1 MECEILYNSNKRGRL
16 RINIISYLRKNDFEQ
31 FKSQFMRGDIPQK
44 IRYTLEITDD
54 MKDIQK
60 SAIQFYKDFLAYID
74 TLIIE
79 RPDDENKLI
88 ELRDLVK
95 NELFI
100 DVDNTQSASIDSDL
114 ELKTQDEVYDKN
126 RANLEKHLQEIYGLE
141 SYQILMSIKQD
152 FYDLI
157 IGAAYYDSKTETPV
171 DIDNDILNK
180 NIKQL
185 KENLLNNIKQYLD
198 SQNIPYKNSARG
210 IQDAFYTHIKS
221 LDNFKQ
227 TLNSLQA
234 DKTKQSDKQDKI
246 NLFKE
251 LLFRLEGNVDFQKK
265 VLSKLNKYQKTRLN
279 QNLYSGDCYS
289 SDYLLVRE
297 YIKKTNDPE
306 LNSIIEKIESPDVN
320 LLEATNAYSIL
331 THFDEMLIERLG
343 KQISIQEG
351 TEGVEVDGKYS
362 YHQDTAHERK
372 DWQTSEAVGSEKHT
386 SKFTEA
392 VFSQIRIFDHKTGE
406 YKNRRLDS
414 TSFIVAARHLIDD
427 ILYGNISING
437 SGQFVKDCAKLIKE
451 STIKLHSSPQEKFQ
465 IILQLLFDTTEGL
478 NKTPIKEYLSNKRLL
493 TDHDL
498 DILYSVYHKV
508 FNKNNPDSFI
518 NHEIKGQV
526 QNRLSSKLM
535 QEVAAYV
542 DSNITMDYL
551 ETSID
556 WETGEI
562 NLKVK
567 KKYFNNAQL
576 YKLRKSINSEINNKS
591 QEKRQKLQDKY
602 NMTVS
607 EPAGNVTVYTV
618 SIGDMKFELQSPNT
632 IGAKI
637 LTSGNDKVHL
647 KFADK
652 SLFAEL
658 DNVDLIQYRQK
669 LENGGMLSD
678 NELKLQQVL
687 QFIDDYLNLNISTSL
702 GIQTLQVYQSCYQ
715 ESRGMKYALMP
726 LVQLAMRAAYINK
739 QYLDAG
745 EKSLKQYLEDDALF
759 KYYKNNPK
767 SKLFVET
774 YGNVKYVAATFN
786 DTVLDQ
792 WIDAF
797 SMLTGQASKATTK
810 DGQGNNIPNNSVGK
824 LGGILHYYLDKQK
837 ETNCDSLMFVKKPN
851 TIKSTFHDLEVSN
864 IHGDTKS
871 IKQFSCGELFFHSIF
886 NKFWGNYNRTGNV
899 IIQPTV
905 YSDKTTFLN
914 WEIETDLLDNPNYI
928 DKVLIEYQE
937 SLGYFYQN
945 VYDTTIDKLQKI
957 TDYYNQTRGT
967 NFKIRDFLKYCNEKT
982 LMEYVAEYNRQNPQS
997 RIELEKDKDY
1007 RQGTKTVKIT
1017 KEDGSEEIKTEKCCF
1032 INEILEYNV
1041 RVYNDKELLYQV
1053 LEHEKYNFLQNLI
1066 DYNTSFQV
1074 IDFGDSVEYYITPQ
1088 INSKAKSKNAVIT
1101 TILNYLTKS
1110 DDRINFFENWVDA
1123 KTGKLILAK
1132 QKGRNILGIGND
1144 FNPKEEGL
1152 ELNPFLDKFF
1162 YIEGLLSN
1170 NLRMSLTGSEINHPN
1185 KASNTVFNNVK
1196 NPKKVNDFVS
1206 FNKVTG
1212 ELLQTKEEYDA
1223 INEIIQQCD
1232 NVSELLEKADTL
1244 SDPDI
1249 HEILQRIYDKSILKI
1264 INTAQGTQ
1272 FKRNVIIPATL
1283 QYCQQNIKEGIP
1295 PKVKCAVIY
1304 DEKAP
1309 VHNYRG
1315 ETGNVDSADG
1325 SAQITPFQSIM
1336 ENLALGSQA
1345 VGFIKKPI
1353 WHSYDTNGG
1362 TAFLAKFATN
1372 TMTNESMRASLMSST
1387 SLFKLFKRMTNLQ
1400 WKEQIDLTKAIHMEK
1415 SISEDALG
1423 AVLYEQWV
1431 RKVLFQNQDL
1441 FYENKY
1447 GERVQIIM
1455 FNKTTTKDGKIYY
1468 YTKEKIGMKDP
1479 VNVYHMFDAESNHYT
1494 FDSYQ
1499 KAKAF
1504 EEQNPGVN
1512 HTINSLFELH
1522 TALGSINCVDST
1534 GKSSEFS
1541 NQVVVNFMNNVGN
1554 KRNEAPKNAIVN
1566 QTNYYQPLKKYHI
1579 GYALNNTAV
1588 KNGAK
1593 NINQAEAWKGNTEL
1607 NYFEVDSDGLG
1618 MQMNADHDI
1627 VDSELTEFSQVIAA
1641 TSAYG
1646 YTYDNCNE
1654 IFKGLAK
1661 TALQASKRIID
1672 ATDKFLERAPGA
1684 QSELY
1689 DAIGRIVLMERS
1701 IKDKESLTNIITEAV
1716 KKIFDK
1722 YKDHTEDNLKLPY
1735 SDSNI
1740 YSEFIS
1746 SLASS
1751 ITKASIKRK
1760 HPGSGC
1766 VMAPGYNM
1774 ITYFE
1779 IGDKKYSHS
1788 DMLKHARNS
1797 FKEELKELAK
1807 SSSKYNPEKNTIDGI
1822 PLSFLSIEDLL
1833 QIPEVLTVIQQDK
1846 FISSTL
1852 SNSDVSMFNKA
1863 LISRYL
1869 QKLQQEAPIFT
1880 DKSYFQPEDVVRV
1893 ITPTGDLQQTIV
1905 LDTMEKYYDFKN
1917 RQDLQGTTYQV
1928 DILTPRNLKPSLIR
1942 WRYNPTSSL
1951 EELGVIQSEVYD
1963 KPWRDDPTKSNKAFT
1978 LSLVEDPTRKFEIVK
1993 DHEDGYWSIHFKT
2006 IPDGNTFESF
2016 TPLTEEQ
2023 KTRLFKAAADA
2034 IPIGDKLSTWGS
2046 LTPGGISGINRFK
2059 SLGFKQVDTREV
2071 TDSNGNSIQI
2081 PILEKTGVYMNIF
2094 DLPVIKET
2102 FVQKGELNDDYR
2114 KQVQD
2119 TLHNLHDGFFILN
2132 DRRYEIIP
2140 GSLENTEAELVM
2152 SNIYKDIF
2160 GIENES
2166 LQTVLDQGEQFFVDQ
2181 ITTKLHAPKNTLYDL
2196 ALLKDNGAHTLIS
2209 FSAVSQ
2215 NENCVENDF
2224 QNISVN
2230 EQDEIYCMKGN
2241 KPLFKIGKYVDITD
2255 AENQDLYIEDD
2266 TIVSRS
2272 GRRIDKSQ
2280 YRIHKAKIQKRIDF
2294 VKRYKLTTVQVNPR
2308 TRQKFYKT
2316 NVLYELINKDKLV
2329 KLYGKEEDAYKQI
2342 GSLITA
2348 IYQQDNYKFIE
2359 LNAMNDRKYANQLGT
2374 ISSYLGLFISNNQIN
2389 PDHRAYLK
2397 EQLNSVGKDN
2407 MFNVLSNMKKEYY
2420 KKEAHKKWV
2429 SFQDSLKFIS
2439 SRIPAQTLQSFMTM
2453 KCVGWTENTKNM
2465 AYVSHF
2471 QIYLQGSDYDID
2483 KAYIMGQSYDGNGI
2497 YIQWSPLFDYT
2508 SQATLSL
2515 SKQLPIPDP
2524 VKLIKIDNGI
2534 DVSEELS
2541 ILINTLDD
2549 TLEPTSY
2556 ENRIK
2561 SLKAYISILKKI
2573 NKANGN
2579 INYSIQDSDKLIKIF
2594 NKINSH
2600 IYYKIPENVAEAS
2613 YKNVASANIYA
2624 VSHDIRN
2631 RDQGYT
2637 AIAMDILQRA
2647 AAASPKG
2654 EQAAT
2659 LNMLNPLTKYV
2670 MQYQNLVGKNVIS
2683 IAANGEKVWFNA
2695 YYYWTKLLK
2704 ENKTEY
2710 LQFQTTLHRIKGRSK
2725 VTLKTLSQLSSIN
2738 PDGNT
2743 VKKLP
2748 DLNIRDIEIKNNLL
2762 ISLGIDTS
2770 SEQYAYV
2777 DQLISQLLSAAT
2789 DNAKELIL
2797 AKINSG
2803 NNFAR
2808 MYVYLIMTGYNFDDI
2823 VSFMISPVSEFI
2835 DSMSNSNMFSESELG
2850 NSPSKAINLAR
2861 GIVQAS
2867 SFLHG
2872 MITEFQINEN
2882 TGQEDPKSTNKQKY
2896 VRVELQSN
2904 ENYDKK
2910 VKRALNA
2917 INVDTSEEIKD
2928 LNIVMQGYIL
2938 ASLNDPSID
2947 ITTLIN
2953 TNDTEINSYLQYCQN
2968 IAYKLRS
2975 VKAKYENLGEM
2986 LADVNEFKKIYQ
2998 LSSEI
3003 SSIASAWLGLNQ
3015 GLPTDELSLLK
3026 RLSSMRKVIIDRER
3040 ALEIDPSKMFTDSTN
3055 PEVIEKT
3062 QKYFNRVVSN
3072 ILDNNSSLSEED
3084 VRKALI
3090 AANDKGL
3097 LRTFD
3102 MYRYLTDEQYKKD
3115 MIKYNHIIKGTL
3127 NVLDMME
3134 EIPHYK
3140 EIISCLKS
3148 LVVSKQTLSSKSRL
3162 INKLMEES
3170 GAEYLN
3176 DQQLRGIIRYVD
3188 KLNAVNFA
3196 KSLPEV
3202 IVLDKSI
3209 EGFNTYFEKV
3219 SVSEIDLSTFE
3230 GLATFKHWIEYEFL
3244 EDLKENYSDNPLV
3257 KHLQKV
3263 PENQREIL
3271 ATDIDLLNPN
3281 VTTVTRQSYDEI
3293 LRGMAK
3299 FELEKN
3305 YKGTQYSIA
3314 DLLQL
3319 YNILVNNNQYG
3330 SERLT
3335 TAFKACFDENNI
3347 LNKYLRF
3354 IGEQDFDID
3363 QLQDYELIDYYINAA
3378 PIVSTG
3384 AERFQTAKFIKVN
3397 DPVEGYILK
3406 RYNPTTNEYQQYQMI
3421 PSKAGNESRENT
3433 LLRLQNFAEYCPFEM
3448 PTMARMIEMFSA
3460 IDYDGKAPDDIISR
3474 IKNILID
3481 FSNSGKLLIFKD
3493 C

>member
-1 MECEILYNSNKRGRL
+1 MVCEILYNSSKRSRL
-16 RINIISYLRKNDFEQ
+16 KSNILVYLKTNDFER
-31 FKSQFMRGDIPQK
+31 FKSQFIRGNVSK
-44 IRYTLEITDD
+44 EIRYTLEMSDDINDVHRSVIEFYTDFQAHINNL
-54 MKDIQK
+54 KDLNPNNI
-60 SAIQFYKDFLAYID
+60 
-74 TLIIE
+74 
-79 RPDDENKLI
+79 PKLI
-88 ELRDLVK
+88 ELQNLVET
-95 NELFI
+95 ELHI

-126 RANLEKHLQEIYGLE
+126 RASLERHLQEIYGLE
-141 SYQILMSIKQD
+141 SYQILMSLKQD
-152 FYDLI
+152 FYDLA

-171 DIDNDILNK
+171 EIDNDILNK

-185 KENLLNNIKQYLD
+185 KENLLNNIKQFLD
-198 SQNIPYKNSARG
+198 QEGVTYKNSLRG
-210 IQDAFYTHIKS
+210 IQDAFYVYIKS
-221 LDNFKQ
+221 LDNFKSR
-227 TLNSLQA
+227 LNSLQA
-234 DKTKQSDKQDKI
+234 DKVKQLDKQEKVDLFGKI
-246 NLFKE
+246 LTI
-251 LLFRLEGNVDFQKK
+251 LESDVNFQKK
-265 VLSKLNKYQKTRLN
+265 VLTKLNKYHKARLDR
-279 QNLYSGDCYS
+279 NLYSGDCYS
-289 SDYLLVRE
+289 SDYLLVRQ
-297 YIKKTNDPE
+297 YILKNRPDLVPQIQEIEATN
-306 LNSIIEKIESPDVN
+306 IN
-320 LLEATNAYSIL
+320 LLEATNAYSML
-331 THFDEMLIERLG
+331 THFDEMLTERLG
-343 KQISIQEG
+343 KQIAIQEG

-372 DWQTSEAVGSEKHT
+372 DWQTAEAIGSEKHT

-392 VFSQIRIFDHKTGE
+392 VFSQIRIFNHKTGE

-437 SGQFVKDCAKLIKE
+437 SGQFVEKCAEILRNN
-451 STIKLHSSPQEKFQ
+451 TVQLHNAPQEKFQ
-465 IILQLLFDTTEGL
+465 AILQLLFDTTTGL
-478 NKTPIKEYLSNKRLL
+478 NTKPLKEYLSNKRLL

-498 DILYSVYHKV
+498 DILYSVYNKV
-508 FNKNNPDSFI
+508 FNKNNPNSFI

-535 QEVAAYV
+535 QEIAAYV

-562 NLKVK
+562 DLKVK

-576 YKLRKSINSEINNKS
+576 YKLRKAINSEVNNKS
-591 QEKRQKLQDKY
+591 QEKRAKLQEKY
-602 NMTVS
+602 NMTTP
-607 EPAGNVTVYTV
+607 EPAGNVTNYTV
-618 SIGDMKFELQSPNT
+618 QIGDMLFELQSPNS
-632 IGAKI
+632 IDAKI
-637 LTSGNDKVHL
+637 LTSGTDKAHL
-647 KFADK
+647 KFTDK
-652 SLFAEL
+652 ELFEVL
-658 DNVDLIQYRQK
+658 DSVDLISYRQK
-669 LENGGMLSD
+669 LEVGGMLSE

-702 GIQTLQVYQSCYQ
+702 GIQTLQVYQACYQ
-715 ESRGMKYALMP
+715 ESRGMKYSLMP

-745 EKSLKQYLEDDALF
+745 EQSLKKYLENDAIF
-759 KYYKNNPK
+759 QYYQGHPK

-792 WIDAF
+792 WVDAF

-837 ETNCDSLMFVKKPN
+837 DTNCDSLMFVDKPN
-851 TIKSTFHDLEVSN
+851 MIKSTFHDLEVSN

-886 NKFWGNYNRTGNV
+886 NKFWGNYNKTGNV

-914 WEIETDLLDNPNYI
+914 WEIETDLLNDPDYI
-928 DKVLIEYQE
+928 DKVLTKYQE

-945 VYDTTIDKLQKI
+945 VYDTTIEKLQTI
-957 TDYYNQTRGT
+957 TDFYNQTNGS
-967 NFKIRDFLKYCNEKT
+967 NFTIKEFLKHCNEET
-982 LMEYVAEYNRQNPQS
+982 LMSHVAKYNQANPS
-997 RIELEKDKDY
+997 NRIELEKDKDY
-1007 RQGTKTVKIT
+1007 RPGTKTIRIT
-1017 KEDGSEEIKTEKCCF
+1017 KADGSVEIKTEKCCF
-1032 INEILEYNV
+1032 INEILEYNA

-1066 DYNTSFQV
+1066 DYNSSFQV
-1074 IDFGDSVEYYITPQ
+1074 VDFGDSVENYTTKEIS
-1088 INSKAKSKNAVIT
+1088 SKAKSKNAIIT
-1101 TILNYLTKS
+1101 TILNHLTNS
-1110 DDRINFFENWVDA
+1110 EDRMKFFEEWVDA

-1132 QKGRNILGIGND
+1132 QGKRNILGIGND
-1144 FNPKEEGL
+1144 FNPKEAGL
-1152 ELNPFLDKFF
+1152 VLNPFLDKFF
-1162 YIEGLLSN
+1162 YVEGLLSN
-1170 NLRMSLTGSEINHPN
+1170 NLRMSLTGSEINHPD
-1185 KASNTVFNNVK
+1185 KAFGTVFNTVK
-1196 NPKKVNDFVS
+1196 NIKKVNDFVS

-1212 ELLQTKEEYDA
+1212 ESLQTKEQYEL
-1223 INEIIQQCD
+1223 INSVIQQCD
-1232 NVSELLEKADTL
+1232 NVSELLEKATEL
-1244 SDPDI
+1244 ANTPTG
-1249 HEILQRIYDKSILKI
+1249 EILQRIYDRSILKI
-1264 INTAQGTQ
+1264 INVAQGTQ

-1283 QYCQQNIKEGIP
+1283 QYCQQNTKDGIP
-1295 PKVKCAVIY
+1295 PKTKCAVIY

-1315 ETGNVDSADG
+1315 ETKTVDSADG

-1353 WHSYDTNGG
+1353 WHSYDANGG

-1387 SLFKLFKRMTNLQ
+1387 SLFKLFKQMTNIR
-1400 WKEQIDLTKAIHMEK
+1400 WAEQIDLTKPIHMDA
-1415 SISEDALG
+1415 SISESAEG
-1423 AVLYEQWV
+1423 AAIYEQWV

-1441 FYENKY
+1441 FYENRY
-1447 GERVQIIM
+1447 GERVQIQM
-1455 FNKTTTKDGKIYY
+1455 FNKTTTKDGKVYY
-1468 YTKEKIGMKDP
+1468 YTKEKVGVGEP
-1479 VNVYHMFDAESNHYT
+1479 VTVYHMFDAESNHYT

-1504 EEQNPGVN
+1504 EEQNPVNN

-1522 TALGSINCVDST
+1522 TALGGINCIDST

-1541 NQVVVNFMNNVGN
+1541 NQVVVNFMNNIGT
-1554 KRNEAPKNAIVN
+1554 KREGVAKNAIVN
-1566 QTNYYQPLKKYHI
+1566 QTNYYQPLKEYHI

-1593 NINQAEAWKGNTEL
+1593 NINATEAWKGDTKL

-1672 ATDKFLERAPGA
+1672 ATDKFLEKAPGA

-1716 KKIFDK
+1716 KKIFNK
-1722 YKDHTEDNLKLPY
+1722 YKDHTEDDLKLPY

-1788 DMLKHARNS
+1788 DMLKQARNS
-1797 FKEELKELAK
+1797 FKQELQELAK
-1807 SSSKYNPEKNTIDGI
+1807 LSPKYNPESNTYKDRLFGALTIQ
-1822 PLSFLSIEDLL
+1822 DLL
-1833 QIPEVLTVIQQDK
+1833 QIPEVLTVMQQDA
-1846 FISSTL
+1846 FINPTL
-1852 SNSDVSMFNKA
+1852 LNTDALMFNKA
-1863 LISRYL
+1863 LISRHLHKL
-1869 QKLQQEAPIFT
+1869 QKDAPIFN
-1880 DKSYFQPEDVVRV
+1880 DKSYFQPEDVVR
-1893 ITPTGDLQQTIV
+1893 ILSPKTDPQTKEVLLDENGQPQMHESVIV
-1905 LDTMEKYYDFKN
+1905 LDTMEKYYNFKKH
-1917 RQDLQGTTYQV
+1917 DYPAGTVYQV
-1928 DILTPRNLKPSLIR
+1928 DVLTPRNLKPSLIR
-1942 WRYNPTSSL
+1942 WKY
-1951 EELGVIQSEVYD
+1951 
-1963 KPWRDDPTKSNKAFT
+1963 
-1978 LSLVEDPTRKFEIVK
+1978 
-1993 DHEDGYWSIHFKT
+1993 
-2006 IPDGNTFESF
+2006 
-2016 TPLTEEQ
+2016 
-2023 KTRLFKAAADA
+2023 
-2034 IPIGDKLSTWGS
+2034 
-2046 LTPGGISGINRFK
+2046 INENN
-2059 SLGFKQVDTREV
+2059 QE
-2071 TDSNGNSIQI
+2071 
-2081 PILEKTGVYMNIF
+2081 VYMNIF
-2094 DLPVIKET
+2094 DHPVIKST
-2102 FVQKGELNDDYR
+2102 FDLKGNLDANYR

-2119 TLHNLHDGFFILN
+2119 ILHNLHDGFFILN
-2132 DRRYEIIP
+2132 GVRYEVIP

-2152 SNIYKDIF
+2152 SNIYKDTF

-2209 FSAVSQ
+2209 FSAVRQ
-2215 NENCVENDF
+2215 NENCVENAF
-2224 QNISVN
+2224 QNIAVN

-2241 KPLFKIGKYVDITD
+2241 KPLFKIGKYVDVTG
-2255 AENQDLYIEDD
+2255 AENDDLYIDND
-2266 TIVSRS
+2266 TIVSKS
-2272 GRRIDKSQ
+2272 GKEIDKSQ

-2294 VKRYKLTTVQVNPR
+2294 VKRYKLTTVQTNHK
-2308 TRQKFYKT
+2308 TNQKFYKT
-2316 NVLYELINKDKLV
+2316 NVLYELINKNQLTE
-2329 KLYGKEEDAYKQI
+2329 LYKSEEDAHKQI
-2342 GSLITA
+2342 GALITA

-2359 LNAMNDRKYANQLGT
+2359 LNAMNDRKYANQLHT
-2374 ISSYLGLFISNNQIN
+2374 IRSFLGLFITNNQIN
-2389 PDHRAYLK
+2389 PDHRAYLQK
-2397 EQLNSVGKDN
+2397 QLDSTGKSN
-2407 MFNVLSNMKKEYY
+2407 MFNVLSDMKKEYY

-2483 KAYIMGQSYDGNGI
+2483 KAYIMGQSYDGNGV

-2508 SQATLSL
+2508 SQETLTL
-2515 SKQLPIPDP
+2515 SKQLPIPNA
-2524 VKLIKIDNGI
+2524 VKLVKIDGGI
-2534 DVSEELS
+2534 DVSEELT
-2541 ILINTLDD
+2541 ILLNNLDD
-2549 TLEPTSY
+2549 TLEPVSD
-2556 ENRIK
+2556 EARVE
-2561 SLKAYISILKKI
+2561 SLKAYINILKKI
-2573 NKANGN
+2573 NKANGQ
-2579 INYSIQDSDKLIKIF
+2579 INYSIEESDKLLKIF

-2637 AIAMDILQRA
+2637 AIAMDILQDA

-2704 ENKTEY
+2704 ENKTKY

-2725 VTLKTLSQLSSIN
+2725 VTLKTLSQLSKIN

-2748 DLNIRDIEIKNNLL
+2748 DLNARDIEIKNSLL
-2762 ISLGIDTS
+2762 QAFEIDVN

-2835 DSMSNSNMFSESELG
+2835 DSMSNANMFSESELG
-2850 NSPSKAINLAR
+2850 NSPAKAINLAK
-2861 GIVQAS
+2861 GIVQS
-2867 SFLHG
+2867 HSFLHG
-2872 MITEFQINEN
+2872 MVSEKYISET
-2882 TGQEDPKSTNKQKY
+2882 TGQEETEYINKQKY
-2896 VRVELQSN
+2896 VREWLQSHSDYQKALVAL
-2904 ENYDKK
+2904 ENIK
-2910 VKRALNA
+2910 
-2917 INVDTSEEIKD
+2917 VDTSDEIKD
-2928 LNIVMQGYIL
+2928 LNVVMQGYIL
-2938 ASLNDPSID
+2938 ASLNNPSID
-2947 ITTLIN
+2947 ITTLIES
-2953 TNDTEINSYLQYCQN
+2953 TDTEINSYLQYCQN
-2968 IAYKLRS
+2968 IAYKLKS
-2975 VKAKYENLGEM
+2975 VKLKYENLHEM
-2986 LADVNEFKKIYQ
+2986 LSDVNEFKKIYQ

-3040 ALEIDPSKMFTDSTN
+3040 ALEINASKMFTDSTDQS
-3055 PEVIEKT
+3055 VLEKT
-3062 QKYFNRVVSN
+3062 QKYFDNVISN
-3072 ILDNNSSLSEED
+3072 ILDNNSSLSREE
-3084 VRKALI
+3084 VETALI
-3090 AANDKGL
+3090 AANEKGL
-3097 LRTFD
+3097 LGTFD
-3102 MYRYLTDEQYKKD
+3102 MYRYLTDQEYKKD
-3115 MIKYNHIIKGTL
+3115 MIEYNHIIKGTL

-3140 EIISCLKS
+3140 EIINCLKS

-3196 KSLPEV
+3196 KNLPGA
-3202 IVLDKSI
+3202 IVLNTSI
-3209 EGFNTYFEKV
+3209 EGFNSYFEKV
-3219 SVSEIDLSTFE
+3219 RVDKIDLNTFE
-3230 GLATFKHWIEYEFL
+3230 GFATFKHWIEYEFL
-3244 EDLKENYSDNPLV
+3244 EDLKENYSDNLLV

-3293 LRGMAK
+3293 LRGMAL

-3314 DLLQL
+3314 DLFQL
-3319 YNILVNNNQYG
+3319 YNILVNSNQYG
-3330 SERLT
+3330 AERLT

-3354 IGEQDFDID
+3354 VGEQDFDIS

-3406 RYNPTTNEYQQYQMI
+3406 QYNHDNNSYEEYKMI
-3421 PSKAGNESRENT
+3421 PAKVGNELEEKR

-3448 PTMARMIEMFSA
+3448 PTMARIVEMFSA
-3460 IDYDGKAPDDIISR
+3460 IDFDGEIADDTINR
-3474 IKNILID
+3474 IKNILLD
-3481 FSNSGKLLIFKD
+3481 FSNSGKLMIFKD